1 MQPTRSARRPS
12 LKSVTRQFDKVVVA
26 VLMAVLLA
34 VSVGGAFAVADES
47 GGPIPAPLT
56 TDSGPL
62 ESAAEPVTDPAAA
75 STFEMEGI
83 GREEAEEVIEGVFG
97 DALEGP
103 AQFLDELE
111 IDAFRSDY
119 VAVVAPPSPASS
131 PGLISSVLPLRT
143 ENQSGEKELVD
154 LGLENSG
161 DYLVPDNPLVDLRI
175 PTDLGDGIVMPDS
188 GVRIEMPSSAERSAS
203 TLGDAS
209 AFFPNVE
216 TDTDFVA
223 TAAPTGVETYTHL
236 RSAESPTT
244 QEFRLALPAGAR
256 LVSRPDGG
264 AQVLTQ
270 EGDVLMVIRPPSA
283 IDAGGNQVPVD
294 LQIAG
299 ESLILS
305 VSPGVE
311 ASFPILVD
319 PYFESYTWGNGQ
331 GTSAG
336 WKQYSGTGFSSSWTM
351 AGANVWSNEG
361 STTPGNQASIKYY
374 VPRYWQDLEDKTRAK
389 APTTFIRNMKLWNF
403 FFTIPFNNPFRN
415 HPYAWMGLYDN
426 DSKTWISSY
435 TRTASEGALNNPSW
449 IYEMKNL
456 ADNDDVKEGGFGL
469 ATSESSN
476 GYRRDAYAGNATVE
490 VTDDDSPGFAEMDD
504 QVQGWVNTGKKFAP
518 YYKAG
523 DDGLGVY
530 QLRMKYPAA
539 AGGPGE
545 ATTGMGCTGSA
556 ASPCPY
562 STFKSF
568 DWDPALMAQGEL
580 DVRAYA
586 VDPIGHWS
594 PAAEVRIRIDH
605 SKPDLGL
612 SGTLTEQATVGT
624 NLSGYTLN
632 YAAKDGDDAAAAALT
647 PAGSAGKG
655 EGQLERPMSVAIAPD
670 GSVYTVD
677 RLNNRVVKYDKE
689 GKFALQF
696 GSTGSGD
703 TLLNDPRGID
713 IAPDGTVWVAD
724 MGNDSVKAFSPS
736 GTFLRKARFT
746 DSASEPYAVASGP
759 GGVLWVTDIG
769 LHRVIK
775 LSENPVTT
783 LLTTTGKSGCPG
795 KCVGTA
801 LISPTGIA
809 TDKFG
814 NVWVADGGLGKV
826 LELDSSGIWK
836 FEFGTAGSGDG
847 QINGIVGIDVS
858 PAGNIAI
865 TERNNGRVQ
874 IFRPD
879 GSYLRK
885 FGTAGGGNNQFF
897 EAGGLSFGPDNSLA
911 VADAGNKRVARW
923 SHADLD
929 RQSGA
934 SKVEVKVDG
943 ASVHTK
949 APGCSS
955 GDPYIPGKN
964 CSISGSWTLDADD
977 YAGGAHN
984 VEVIATD
991 VVGISST
998 KTVNIETHGDH
1009 TDPAIALSGTM
1020 TQQASN
1026 GTTRPTYKLK
1036 AVSSDS
1042 GPAEE
1047 RKSGVASTVI
1057 KVDGVVVDSSSPGCP
1072 AGGCSITRE
1081 WTLNSNSYP
1090 VGSHTVEVKATDA
1103 VGRST
1108 TKTLTINIARD
1119 ETAPEFTSLANFY
1132 TAPSGWLEQKGYLP
1146 SVIITDS
1153 NGYGVASVQLKIDS
1167 QVVQSAVANPC
1178 PDGGCARFFGYSQT
1192 VDMTGYSG
1200 GAHPAELV
1208 ATDGAGNT
1216 RKRTWTI
1223 NVVPNGQI
1231 PPAEADDTLEALEAV
1246 TEEVLVAPQSP
1257 EEPFYPGPESESE
1270 LKEDSSGFHTVGAA
1284 AETTLGEQPEDGFEI
1299 ETADGVVEVTP
1310 VGVDPAASPIE
1321 SSSDISAISSNTGK
1335 AVDTIYRP
1343 IYDGAMTF
1351 QSIRT
1356 PTGTDEFSWT
1366 VNLRPGQY
1374 LEKVEDRTVQVI
1386 SSVFERPVFTIT
1398 AIEAHDA
1405 VGSTVPTTLSASG
1418 STITLKVHHKAG
1430 NPAAGN
1436 APFVYPVIA
1445 GSGWEGGIVV
1455 HQVVGPPPTE
1465 SVNPETFAFYETEI
1479 GPPELVP
1486 ASEADGEASAS
1497 SVSPERR
1504 RQFVRSVCG
1513 HSMEWVES
1521 QEGGEAIA
1529 EHKLERLCGNAFDP
1543 VNHPGVAVVWR
1554 GSQRGA
1560 FFYTPAAKV
1569 RHRGAIDC
1577 ARHIGPAASK
1587 MKFYAIKDAY
1597 ECHWGPKTSDDNG
1610 GVHASAGHYLRAQ
1623 AHWELGQR
1631 GKCYGNQP
1639 SEECTPPDTCWE
1651 WMDRAV
1657 ELHIWPSGNIDPI
1670 RLLVEP
1676 PPGNC

>member
-1 MQPTRSARRPS
+1 MSDQQMMSRSVSCDLRPS
-12 LKSVTRQFDKVVVA
+12 KVVGA
-26 VLMAVLLA
+26 ILMSVLLML
-34 VSVGGAFAVADES
+34 SVGGAFAVADES
-47 GGPIPAPLT
+47 GDPVPAPLI
-56 TDSGPL
+56 TDSAPL
-62 ESAAEPVTDPAAA
+62 ESAAAPVTDPVAAL
-75 STFEMEGI
+75 TLDMEGI

-97 DALEGP
+97 EALEGS
-103 AQFLDELE
+103 AQFFDELE
-111 IDAFRSDY
+111 VDAFRSDY
-119 VAVVAPPSPASS
+119 VAVVAPPSLESP

-143 ENQSGEKELVD
+143 EDQSGEKELVD

-161 DYLVPDNPLVDLRI
+161 DYLVPDNPLVDVRI
-175 PTDLGDGIVMPDS
+175 PTDLSDGIVMPDS
-188 GVRIEMPSSAERSAS
+188 GIRIEMPSSADRSAS

-223 TAAPTGVETYTHL
+223 TAAPTGLETYTHL
-236 RSAESPTT
+236 RSPEAPTT
-244 QEFRLALPAGAR
+244 QVFHLALPAGAR
-256 LVSRPDGG
+256 LEIRPDGG
-264 AQVLTQ
+264 AQVVAQDGNT
-270 EGDVLMVIRPPSA
+270 VMVIRPPSA
-283 IDAGGNQVPVD
+283 IDAQGNQVPVD

-299 ESLILS
+299 DSLILS
-305 VSPGVE
+305 VSLGAEP
-311 ASFPILVD
+311 SFPILVD
-319 PYFESYTWGNGQ
+319 PLFESYTWGNGQ

-336 WKQYSGTGFSSSWTM
+336 WKQYSDPGFSSSWTM

-361 STTPGNQASIKYY
+361 STTPGNQANIKYY
-374 VPRYWQDLEDKTRAK
+374 VPRYWQDLQDVTRAK
-389 APTTFIRNMKLWNF
+389 APTTYIRNMKLWNF
-403 FFTIPFNNPFRN
+403 YFTIPFNNPFRN
-415 HPYAWMGLYDN
+415 HPYAWMGLWDG

-435 TRTASEGALNNPSW
+435 TRTAAEGALNNPSW
-449 IYEMKNL
+449 VYEMKNE
-456 ADNDDVKEGGFGL
+456 ADNDDVKHGGFGI

-490 VTDDDSPGFAEMDD
+490 VTDNDSPEFAEMDD

-523 DDGLGVY
+523 DNGLGVY

-545 ATTGMGCTGSA
+545 SSTGLGCSGSA

-562 STFKSF
+562 STVKSF
-568 DWDPALMAQGEL
+568 DWNAALMAQGEL

-594 PAAEVRIRIDH
+594 PAAEIRIRVDH
-605 SKPDLGL
+605 QQPDVGVAG
-612 SGTLTEQATVGT
+612 SLTEQATLGV
-624 NLSGYTLN
+624 NLPEYTLN
-632 YAAKDGDDAAAAALT
+632 YTAKDGDDAPAAALSPT
-647 PAGSAGKG
+647 GTSGTG
-655 EGQLERPMSVAIAPD
+655 QGQLERPFGVAAADD
-670 GSVYTVD
+670 GSFYVVD
-677 RLNNRVVKYDKE
+677 RINNRVVKYDKE

-696 GSTGSGD
+696 GSTGSADGQF
-703 TLLNDPRGID
+703 NDPRGITL
-713 IAPDGTVWVAD
+713 APDGTVWVAD
-724 MGNDSVKAFSPS
+724 LGNDRIQAFSPT
-736 GTFLRKARFT
+736 GTFLRKIKFS
-746 DSASEPYAVASGP
+746 DPASQPYAIAVAPNGS
-759 GGVLWVTDIG
+759 LWVTDIG
-769 LHRVIK
+769 IPRVVGFK
-775 LSENPVTT
+775 DNPFSNLGALEGKQSKPNEAGTDLASPVGVAVDKYNNIWVTDN
-783 LLTTTGKSGCPG
+783 
-795 KCVGTA
+795 
-801 LISPTGIA
+801 GI
-809 TDKFG
+809 D
-814 NVWVADGGLGKV
+814 KV
-826 LELDSSGIWK
+826 LQFDSNRKWK
-836 FEFGTAGSGDG
+836 FQFGTFGSGPG
-847 QINGIVGIDVS
+847 QLQGPVGIDIAPS
-858 PAGNIAI
+858 GNLAVM
-865 TERNNGRVQ
+865 ERDTNRVE

-879 GSYLRK
+879 GTFLRQ
-885 FGTAGGGNNQFF
+885 FGSGGSASSQFS
-897 EAGGLSFGPDNSLA
+897 EAGGLSFAPDNTLL

-943 ASVHTK
+943 TAVHTK
-949 APGCSS
+949 APGCTT

-977 YAGGAHN
+977 YTGGAHN

-998 KTVNIETHGDH
+998 KTLNIETHGDH

-1153 NGYGVASVQLKIDS
+1153 NGYGVASVQLKIDG

-1192 VDMTGYSG
+1192 VEMTGYSG

-1223 NVVPNGQI
+1223 NVVPKGQV

-1246 TEEVLVAPQSP
+1246 SEEVIVAPQSP
-1257 EEPFYPGPESESE
+1257 EEPFYPGPESEAE
-1270 LKEDSSGFHTVGAA
+1270 LKEDSSGFHTVGAL
-1284 AETTLGEQPEDGFEI
+1284 AETTLGEQPEEGFEI

-1335 AVDTIYRP
+1335 TVDTIYRP

-1374 LEKVEDRTVQVI
+1374 LEKVDDRTVQVI

-1455 HQVVGPPPTE
+1455 HQVVGPPPTGSE
-1465 SVNPETFAFYETEI
+1465 NPEAIPFYQTEI

-1504 RQFVRSVCG
+1504 RKFVRSVCG

-1521 QEGGEAIA
+1521 KEGGEAIA

-1560 FFYTPAAKV
+1560 FFYTPGVKV

-1577 ARHIGPAASK
+1577 ARHIGPAASR

-1623 AHWELGQR
+1623 AHWEFGQR

-1651 WMDRAV
+1651 WSDRAV

-1670 RLLVEP
+1670 KLLVEP